1 MLDNPDTGGDD
12 WSPASTLYGRDNGC
26 DVSRGP
32 YIVLVDMMKVD
43 TRCKEV
49 RRGYWTASKNDP
61 LPPGKHFGDSGKAI
75 GPGECLSA
83 IYGKIM
89 R

>member
-12 WSPASTLYGRDNGC
+12 WRPASTLYGRDNGC

-49 RRGYWTASKNDP
+49 AYAAVIEQPAKMIHCHPENTLVILVKQSVRVSVCP
-61 LPPGKHFGDSGKAI
+61 LYMEK
-75 GPGECLSA
+75 
-83 IYGKIM
+83 
-89 R
+89 